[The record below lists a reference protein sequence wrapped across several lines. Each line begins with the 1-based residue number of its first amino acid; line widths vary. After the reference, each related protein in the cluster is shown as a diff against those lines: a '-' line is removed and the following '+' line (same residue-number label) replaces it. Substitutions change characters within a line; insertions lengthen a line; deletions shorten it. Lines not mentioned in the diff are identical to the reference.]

1 MPCSGL
7 ISPTLSEAPK
17 SRCLGIKSPF
27 HQLFPK
33 LFGKRSN
40 REPTLFLAS
49 PDAVTTGLIVLG
61 VANFGLAVFDGNK
74 VRHSKNQSLQPL
86 FRGQKLN
93 SKIRGKL
100 DFSCFT
106 DCLFRRLRRDQA
118 AISELN

>member
-49 PDAVTTGLIVLG
+49 PEAVTTGLIILG
-61 VANFGLAVFDGNK
+61 VAGLGFAVFGWDK
-74 VRHSKNQSLQPL
+74 VGHGQKQRLQPL
-86 FRGQKLN
+86 FRGKELN

-100 DFSCFT
+100 NFSCFT
-106 DCLFRRLRRDQA
+106 DCLFRRLRR
-118 AISELN
+118 N